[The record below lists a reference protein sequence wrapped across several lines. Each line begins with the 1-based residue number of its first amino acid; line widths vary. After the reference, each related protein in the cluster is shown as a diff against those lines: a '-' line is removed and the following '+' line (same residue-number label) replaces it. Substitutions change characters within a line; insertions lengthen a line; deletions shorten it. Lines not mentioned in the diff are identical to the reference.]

1 MPADV
6 CGEDSVASGD
16 RIEIAG
22 LRVDSALYEAVRD
35 EFAPGTGVD
44 PALVWNTLAQALRE
58 LGPKNQALLKKRDAL
73 QAEIDAW
80 LKAHAAAPS
89 PAQWTSFL
97 KQIGYLDDLSPSFEI
112 STSGVDEE
120 IAKIAGPQLVV
131 PVDNARY
138 ALNAANAR
146 WGSLYDAIYGTDV
159 IPESPGVE
167 RGGSYNPARGD
178 LVIAEARRTL
188 DEHFPLKDGSHE
200 DVNRYF
206 LDETGERAVLCAKFE
221 NGSVSFLADQAQFV
235 GYRKSG
241 PALKNVLLRKNGL
254 HMDVVIDPASAV
266 GSVDKAGVSD
276 VFMESAL
283 STIMDCED
291 SVAAVN
297 AQDKLRIYRNWCG
310 LMRGDLVETFEKAGQ
325 PIERR
330 LNPDRQYVSPDGSK
344 LVLKGLSLLLVR
356 HVGAHIS
363 TDAVLDS
370 NGAPIVETFL
380 DAVMTVLGA
389 LHDLRGSGRGNS
401 RHASMY
407 IVKPKHHGAEEV
419 NLSVELFALIEEGFG
434 LPRNTLKIGVM
445 DEERRTTLNL
455 AQCIHAARERLIFIN
470 TGFLDRTGDEI
481 HTSMEAGPMLPKPE
495 IKGARW
501 MLAYED
507 WNVDVGLECGMAGRA
522 QIGKGMW
529 AMPDEMSAMLDTK
542 SGHPR
547 AGASCAWV
555 PSPTAATLHA
565 LHYLEVDVAAR
576 QAEITKRGRTELD
589 DLLYPPLLGDRTLS
603 EEEIQRE
610 LDNNA
615 QGILGYVV
623 RWVEQGVGCSKVP
636 DINDVGLMEDRAT
649 LRISS
654 QHMANW
660 LHHGLVNDQQVI
672 ETLHRMA
679 AVVDAQNQ
687 GDPNYRNMAP
697 DFESSIAF
705 QAALDLVFDGRNQP
719 NGYTEHVLIRRR
731 REFLAREAA

>member
-1 MPADV
+1 MKTQ
-6 CGEDSVASGD
+6 VAAED
-16 RIEIAG
+16 RIEVSGIS
-22 LRVDSALYEAVRD
+22 VDRALYEAVRD
-35 EFAPGTGVD
+35 EFAPGTGIG
-44 PALVWNTLAQALRE
+44 PELVWSTLARILDE
-58 LGPKNQALLKKRDAL
+58 YGPKNQDLLAKRDAL
-73 QAEIDAW
+73 QAEVDAW
-80 LKAHAAAPS
+80 LKARTTAPS
-89 PAQWTSFL
+89 PAEWTSLL
-97 KQIGYLDDLSPSFEI
+97 KEIGYLDETLPSFSI
-112 STSGVDEE
+112 STSNVDEE
-120 IAKIAGPQLVV
+120 IARIAGPQLVV

-146 WGSLYDAIYGTDV
+146 WGSLYDALYGTDV
-159 IPESPGVE
+159 IPESPGRE
-167 RGGSYNPARGD
+167 RGSSYNPARGE
-178 LVIAEARRTL
+178 LVIEEARRIL
-188 DEHFPLKDGSHE
+188 DEHFPLQAGSHR
-200 DVNRYF
+200 DVSRYS
-206 LDETGERAVLCAKFE
+206 LDETGKNAVLCAEFE
-221 NGSVSFLADQAQFV
+221 GGSDSCLAARDQFV
-235 GYRKSG
+235 GYRRSG
-241 PALKNVLLRKNGL
+241 SDLDNILLRKNGL
-254 HMDVVIDPASAV
+254 HLDVVIDPESAV
-266 GSVDKAGVSD
+266 GGVDKAGVAD
-276 VFMESAL
+276 MVMESAL

-297 AQDKLRIYRNWCG
+297 AADKLGIYRNWCG
-310 LMRGDLVETFEKAGQ
+310 LMRGDLVETFEKGGQ
-325 PIERR
+325 QIERR
-330 LNPDRQYVSPDGSK
+330 LNPDREYLAVDGST
-344 LVLKGLSLLLVR
+344 LVLKGLSVLLVR
-356 HVGAHIS
+356 HVGAHIY

-370 NGAPIVETFL
+370 KGTPIPETFL

-389 LHDLRGSGRGNS
+389 VHDLRGKGRSNS
-401 RHASMY
+401 RLASMY

-419 NLSVELFALIEEGFG
+419 NLSVELFALIEDSFG

-507 WNVDVGLECGMAGRA
+507 WNVGLGLDCGMSGRA

-529 AMPDEMSAMLDTK
+529 AMPDEMRAMCDAK
-542 SGHPR
+542 SGHPL

-565 LHYLEVDVAAR
+565 LHYLQIDVAAR
-576 QAEITKRGRTELD
+576 QSEIAQRANRELD
-589 DLLYPPLLGDRTLS
+589 ELLYPPLLGDRILAD
-603 EEEIQRE
+603 EEIQRE

-679 AVVDAQNQ
+679 AVVDAQNE

-705 QAALDLVFDGRNQP
+705 QAALELVFDGLNQP